1 MKVLVTDGLS
11 AEGLEILR
19 RAPGLEVENKKG
31 LSPDE
36 LKAIIGEYEGLI
48 IRSATKVTAELL
60 AKADR
65 LRVIGRA
72 GVGVDNVDVPAATQ
86 RGIVVMNTPGGNSL
100 AAAELTIAMILAL
113 SRHLPQAT
121 QSVRAGKWE
130 KSKFMGTQVAEK
142 TLGIVGLGN
151 IGRLVAERALGLK
164 MSVIAYDPFVTKEAG
179 LKIGVEMVELE
190 QLFARSDYLTLHL
203 PKTEE
208 TKNLIRAETIARMK
222 PGVRIINCARGELVN
237 EADLA
242 AALNSGRVAAAAM
255 DVFAKE
261 PPGESPLFG
270 CENAIFTPHLGAS
283 TDEAQSSVAYAIAE
297 QVSDYL
303 VRGTIR
309 NAVNFPSVS
318 GEVMIQIRPYL
329 NLAERMG
336 SLLGQ
341 MLTCLDDVTLEYSG
355 EVVKFDTRPVT
366 HAALKGLI
374 QAHLDIP
381 INYVNAP
388 AYARQRGIKVIETT
402 TEETQEFTSLLTIKV
417 HGQHEEVQEIAG
429 TLFGKRNPR
438 IVRVGGIILDAVPE
452 GSVIVIRNHDKPGV
466 IGNIGTL
473 LGQRGIN
480 IGQFKLGRQ
489 GGQALCMVNV
499 DSPAPP
505 EVLEE
510 LRKLPNIISVR
521 QVKLD

>member
-1 MKVLVTDGLS
+1 MKVLITDGIS

-19 RAPGLEVENKKG
+19 RTPGLEVDNRKG
-31 LSPDE
+31 VSAEE
-36 LKAIIGEYEGLI
+36 LIEIIGGYEGLI
-48 IRSATKVTAELL
+48 IRSATKVTAEVL
-60 AKADR
+60 ARAER

-72 GVGVDNVDVPAATQ
+72 GVGVDNVDVAAATQ

-100 AAAELTIAMILAL
+100 AAAELTIAMILAV

-121 QSVRAGKWE
+121 ASVRAGKWE
-130 KSKFMGTQVAEK
+130 KNKFMGTQVAEK
-142 TLGIVGLGN
+142 TLGIIGLGN

-164 MSVIAYDPFVTKEAG
+164 MNVLAYDPFVTREAG
-179 LKIGVEMVELE
+179 QKIGVEMVELD
-190 QLFARSDYLTLHL
+190 QVFARADYLTLHL
-203 PKTEE
+203 PKTEA
-208 TKNLIRAETIARMK
+208 TKNLIRAETIAKMK

-242 AALNSGRVAAAAM
+242 QALQSGRVAAAAV

-261 PPGESPLFG
+261 PPGLSPLFE

-283 TDEAQSSVAYAIAE
+283 TTEAQSSVARAIAE
-297 QVSDYL
+297 QVADYL
-303 VRGTIR
+303 VRGSIR

-318 GEVMIQIRPYL
+318 GEVMLQIRPYL

-355 EVVKFDTRPVT
+355 EVAKFDTRPLT

-381 INYVNAP
+381 VNYVNAP
-388 AYARQRGIKVIETT
+388 AYARERGITVMETT
-402 TEETQEFTSLLTIKV
+402 APDSQEFTSLITIRV
-417 HGQHEEVQEIAG
+417 HGQHEEVQELAG
-429 TLFGKRNPR
+429 TLFGKKDPR

-466 IGNIGTL
+466 IGNVGATL
-473 LGQRGIN
+473 GRHGIN

-499 DSPAPP
+499 DTPAAP

-510 LRKLPNIISVR
+510 LSNLPNIISVR
-521 QVKLD
+521 QVRLD